1 MLYVERHW
9 YSTATQPERSIAN
22 NNFAPSQHFLVAI
35 WIDGSRLKWTNDIAL
50 IPDDPQWSR
59 RLTADADGRS
69 VLHCADS
76 LNRGKLFPTGA
87 RIATTLSEP

>member
-1 MLYVERHW
+1 MLRDTGIPRLLGQKGRLPTTTLPQVN
-9 YSTATQPERSIAN
+9 T
-22 NNFAPSQHFLVAI
+22 LVAI

-59 RLTADADGRS
+59 HLTADADAES